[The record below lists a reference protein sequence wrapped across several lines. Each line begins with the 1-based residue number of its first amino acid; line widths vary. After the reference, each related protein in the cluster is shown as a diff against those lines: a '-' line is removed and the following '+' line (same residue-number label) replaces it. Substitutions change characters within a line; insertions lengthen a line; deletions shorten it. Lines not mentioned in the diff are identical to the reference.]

1 VQSNLTHKGISGFT
15 LVELIVVVAILAIVA
30 SIAIPVYTGYTKEAK
45 LSAALANAQP
55 LRLALEDYGL
65 DNDYDFT
72 PLDGDKW
79 DPTDA
84 TETLKTGSLG
94 WSPSGDKDKVIYEVT
109 SSAVGSYTITVT
121 HVDLP
126 DDPQEIPRN

>member
-30 SIAIPVYTGYTKEAK
+30 SIAIPVYTSYTKEAK
-45 LSAALANAQP
+45 LGVAKASADP
-55 LRLALEDYGL
+55 LRMALEDYWL
-65 DNDYDFT
+65 DNNTFA
-72 PLDGDKW
+72 PINGDKW
-79 DPTDA
+79 DPSGDK
-84 TETLKTGSLG
+84 TLEDPGSLG
-94 WSPSGDKDKVIYEVT
+94 WSPSGDQDKIKYEVAA
-109 SSAVGSYTITVT
+109 SLNSYTITVT